1 MWAIKSKHKL
11 TRDGCSQGY
20 KHHGGDWVLQA
31 NGAAKVTGQ
40 VTNHSSQKTDDHYGN
55 NETRPPVPV
64 FRGRDAGKQ
73 NLPEHSQEVHDI
85 VKTRWQT
92 FFSPLILILIS
103 WDKDRMTKRKKEKE
117 RKAEWR

>member
-1 MWAIKSKHKL
+1 MGNLKKTHKL

-20 KHHGGDWVLQA
+20 KHHSGDWVLQA
-31 NGAAKVTGQ
+31 NGAAEVTGQ
-40 VTNHSSQKTDDHYGN
+40 VTNHSRQKADDHYRN

-73 NLPEHSQEVHDI
+73 DLPEHSQEVHDI
-85 VKTRWQT
+85 VKTRRQT

-103 WDKDRMTKRKKEKE
+103 WDKGRKTERKKKE
-117 RKAEWR
+117 REAELG